1 MIKIGILFGGAS
13 FENEISII
21 TAFQLKKKLENNY
34 NIHLIYVDLNN
45 KYYDANKMKLNDFKR
60 NNYKKL
66 KKLKIKKLKLDLILG
81 AMHGE
86 NGEDGLA
93 CSYARINNIK
103 YLGCDLF
110 SSSISI
116 DKYKS
121 YLFLKNNNIKMIDTI
136 IYTYDDYLNNKLIDK
151 FPIIIKPLKGGSSLG
166 INVVNNKFEL
176 DNKLNDSFK
185 YSHDLI
191 IQPFYENIKEYNLAL
206 NEKSFSKLEMIDK
219 RDEIFSF
226 ENKYSDSFK
235 LLHKNIIDDPKYLDF
250 CNIARNVYNLISASG
265 IIRIDFFLID
275 DVIYVNEINTTPG
288 ALAMYLFD
296 DFNKVFKES
305 LDIILTKKNKKYKI
319 NNLLLK
325 NDINK

>member
-21 TAFQLKKKLENNY
+21 TAFQLKKKLIDDY

-45 KYYDANKMKLNDFKR
+45 KYYNADKMKLNDFKR

-66 KKLKIKKLKLDLILG
+66 KKLSINKMKLDIIVG

-93 CSYARINNIK
+93 CSFARINNIK
-103 YLGCDLF
+103 YLGCNLF
-110 SSSISI
+110 ASSLSL

-121 YLFLKNNNIKMIDTI
+121 YLFLNNNIKMIDTI
-136 IYTYDDYLNNKLIDK
+136 YYTYEDYLSNKVIDN
-151 FPIIIKPLKGGSSLG
+151 FPIIIKPINGGSSLG
-166 INVVNNKFEL
+166 INVARNKEEL
-176 DNKLNDSFK
+176 DFKLNDSFK
-185 YSHDLI
+185 YSKNLI
-191 IQPFYENIKEYNLAL
+191 IQPYYENVIEYNLAL
-206 NEKSFSKLEMIDK
+206 NEKSYSNLEMIDK
-219 RDEIFSF
+219 SDEIFSF

-235 LLHKNIIDDPKYLDF
+235 LMHKNIIEDTKYHEF
-250 CNIARNVYNLISASG
+250 CSIARDVYNLISASG

-275 DVIYVNEINTTPG
+275 NIIYVNEINTTPG
-288 ALAMYLFD
+288 ALAMYLFN
-296 DFNKVFKES
+296 DFNKIFKES
-305 LDIILTKKNKKYKI
+305 LDIVLSKKNQRYKI

-325 NDINK
+325 SDINK

>member
-21 TAFQLKKKLENNY
+21 TAFQLMNKLKDDY
-34 NIHLIYVDLNN
+34 IIHLIYVDLNN
-45 KYYDANKMKLNDFKR
+45 KYYNADKMKLNDFKR

-66 KKLKIKKLKLDLILG
+66 KKLSLEKLKLDLILG

-93 CSYARINNIK
+93 YSFARINNIR
-103 YLGCDLF
+103 YLGCELF
-110 SSSISI
+110 ASSISM

-121 YLFLKNNNIKMIDTI
+121 YLFLANNNVKMIDTTY
-136 IYTYDDYLNNKLIDK
+136 YTYDDYLNNKEIEH
-151 FPIIIKPLKGGSSLG
+151 FPIIIKPVQGGSSLG
-166 INVVNNKFEL
+166 INVVKNKEEL
-176 DNKLNDSFK
+176 DIKLNDSFK
-185 YSHDLI
+185 YSHNLI

-219 RDEIFSF
+219 QDEIFSF

-235 LLHKNIIDDPKYLDF
+235 LIHKNIIEDPRYLEF
-250 CNIARNVYNLISASG
+250 SNIARNVYNLISARG

-275 DVIYVNEINTTPG
+275 NIIYVNEINTTPG

-305 LDIILTKKNKKYKI
+305 LDILLTEKKQKYKI